1 MEKKE
6 YFLGLDIGTD
16 SVGYAVTNTEYDLL
30 KFKGEPAWGVH
41 LFDEA
46 NLNTERRAFRTARRR
61 LDRRQ
66 QRVQLIQE
74 LFAKEIAKVDPAFY
88 QRIANSRLTREEAQS
103 AHTLFDDLEYTDI
116 EYHKA
121 YPTVHHLLVDL
132 MNNPKPHDVRLVYLA
147 CAWLAAHRGHF
158 LSEVSQD
165 NIAGLTDFHAVWSDL
180 TEYIKA
186 QDSDTVLPWNEE
198 CESEIAEILKKKA
211 GITWKFKQLCAVMF
225 TVGKCPKNPEHF
237 PYQCEMLL
245 KGLCGGKINAQSLFG
260 NEAYAEVSPFQLG
273 DDDEKLA
280 ATFSALDDDAE
291 LLQKMKAI
299 YDWALLVDILG
310 GESTISAAKVGV
322 YDQHGKDL
330 RLLKKIVHKYL
341 PEQYKAVFRAAE
353 AGNYTSYSAH
363 YKESQRGAVKKCNK
377 EDFSVFLLKLLKNV
391 KPLSED
397 EKDLQSVLERLETR
411 SFLPKQRDT
420 DNRVIPYQL
429 YLYELYAILKT
440 ASSYLPFLNAKDA
453 DGLTTAEKIVSVFT
467 FRVPYY
473 VGPLNWPTDKKN
485 NHSWIVRK
493 AGKIYPW
500 NFDKMVDLDA
510 SEDIFIYDMINTCTY
525 LPDKKVLP
533 KESLLYQRFTVLNEI
548 NNLKIDGTPIPVSVK
563 QELFTNL
570 FMKQKKVSVKRIRDY
585 LISNGHM
592 LAGQSLSGVD
602 EQIKSTLSSYHDFR
616 FFLEKKLLSE
626 EQVEQIIRRITC
638 TEDKARLK
646 KWLKKEFAHLDA
658 RSVEQ
663 IARLSYSGFGRL
675 SAELLNGITIEGS
688 DGIHTYTILQTM
700 WETNNN
706 LMELLSD
713 DYGFRQII
721 EQRRQDYY
729 REYPS
734 TLAERMEDMHLSN
747 AVKRPVLRALE
758 ITGEVVKAFGA
769 PPAKIFVE
777 MTRGATADQKNKR
790 TKTRR
795 QQLLELYKNC
805 KDEDVRL
812 IQQQLEEMGN
822 TADNQLQS
830 DKLYLYYLQLGR
842 CLYTGQALDLNLLQ
856 GQNSGAYN
864 IEHIYPRKQ
873 VKDDSIF
880 NNVALVLSEVNGQ
893 KDDDFPINSA
903 IQGKMRP
910 FWEHLKKCGLLSDE
924 KFKRLTRTDG
934 FTAEEKMGFVQRQLT
949 ETSQSTK
956 AVAELLKER
965 YPDTEIVYVKAQLAS
980 EFRQTFECLKSRTYN
995 DLHHAKDAY
1004 LNIVT
1009 GNVYD
1014 MKFSRRWFD
1023 ANSDYNVK
1031 TETIYTH
1038 PVVCGGKTV
1047 WDGTPMLE
1055 KVKKT
1060 LGKNTA
1066 HLTKYAFCR
1075 KGGFFDQMPVK
1086 QSARLVPLKHGLP
1099 TEIYGG
1105 YNKPTVSYFLPVHYS
1120 IGKKADTIIVPIELL
1135 HSPEFLS
1142 DASFAQ
1148 QYAIKQVEKLIGK
1161 TPEVISF
1168 PMGMRI
1174 WKTNTMLS
1182 LDGMRILIV
1191 AKYDNDY
1198 LSFRPF
1204 ILFAA
1209 NQSTEFYIKKLE
1221 VLVEKVNKNP
1231 NYIYSPKYDIVTCEQ
1246 NILLYKLY
1254 IKKLKD
1260 TIWGLR
1266 PKNPV
1271 ARLENGLSAFEG
1283 LSEIEQSKVLLN
1295 IHSIFSHAY
1304 EHCDLSPIGGVTK
1317 DAKKLISNKVSNW
1330 RKNYKDIRIIDTSA
1344 SGLWEKKSE
1353 NLLEIL

>member
-16 SVGYAVTNTEYDLL
+16 SVGYAATNTEYDLL

-180 TEYIKA
+180 TEYIIA
-186 QDSDTVLPWNEE
+186 QGSDTVLPWNED

-225 TVGKCPKNPEHF
+225 TGGKCPKNPEHF

-322 YDQHGKDL
+322 YVQHGKDL

-363 YKESQRGAVKKCNK
+363 CKESQRGAVKKCNK

-391 KPLSED
+391 KPLPED

-429 YLYELYAILKT
+429 YLYELNAILKT
-440 ASSYLPFLNAKDA
+440 ASSYLPFLNARDA

-485 NHSWIVRK
+485 NHAWIVRK

-510 SEDIFIYDMINTCTY
+510 SENAFISRMTNTCTY
-525 LPDKKVLP
+525 LPDADVLP

-548 NNLKIDGTPIPVSVK
+548 NNLKIDGTPVPVSVK

-616 FFLEKKLLSE
+616 FFLERKLLSE

-688 DGIHTYTILQTM
+688 DGIHTYTILQAM

-713 DYGFRQII
+713 NYGFRQII

-729 REYPS
+729 REHPS
-734 TLAERMEDMHLSN
+734 TLAERMEQMYLSN
-747 AVKRPVLRALE
+747 AVKRPVIRALE

-777 MTRGATADQKNKR
+777 MTRGATPDQKNKR

-812 IQQQLEEMGN
+812 MQQQLEEMGD
-822 TADNQLQS
+822 TADTLLQS
-830 DKLYLYYLQLGR
+830 DRLYLYYLQLGR
-842 CLYTGQALDLNLLQ
+842 CLYTGQALDLQLLK
-856 GQNSGAYN
+856 GSTYN

-880 NNVALVLSEVNGQ
+880 NNEALVLSEVNGQ
-893 KDDDFPINSA
+893 KSDDFPINPA

-910 FWEHLKKCGLLSDE
+910 FWEYLKKCGLLSDE

-934 FTAEEKMGFVQRQLT
+934 FTAEEKMGFIQRQLT

-980 EFRQTFECLKSRTYN
+980 EFRQAFDCLKSRTYN

-1014 MKFSRRWFD
+1014 MKFSKRWFSP
-1023 ANSDYNVK
+1023 NSDYNIK
-1031 TETIYTH
+1031 TEIIYTH

-1055 KVKKT
+1055 RVKKT

-1086 QSARLVPLKHGLP
+1086 QSAGLVPLKQGLS
-1099 TEIYGG
+1099 TEVYGG
-1105 YNKPTVSYFLPVHYS
+1105 YNRPTISFFLPVHYT
-1120 IGKKADTIIVPIELL
+1120 IGKKSETIILPIELL
-1135 HSPEFLS
+1135 WSKQFLS
-1142 DASFAQ
+1142 DEAFAQ
-1148 QYAIKQVEKLIGK
+1148 QYAANRVFQITGK
-1161 TPEVISF
+1161 KPDAISF
-1168 PMGMRI
+1168 PMGMRT
-1174 WKTNTMLS
+1174 WKVNTMLS
-1182 LDGMRILIV
+1182 LDGFRVVISGSASGGKCLI
-1191 AKYDNDY
+1191 AQ
-1198 LSFRPF
+1198 PF
-1204 ILFAA
+1204 MMFSATTDI
-1209 NQSTEFYIKKLE
+1209 EFYIKKLE
-1221 VLVEKVNKNP
+1221 SLTEKMKKNSNYCYRAEYDKVSAEKNIELYDLYVEKLESS
-1231 NYIYSPKYDIVTCEQ
+1231 IYSKRPNKPLSILKNGRDTFLTLSVPEQ
-1246 NILLYKLY
+1246 AI
-1254 IKKLKD
+1254 
-1260 TIWGLR
+1260 
-1266 PKNPV
+1266 
-1271 ARLENGLSAFEG
+1271 A
-1283 LSEIEQSKVLLN
+1283 LLN
-1295 IHSIFSHAY
+1295 IHGVFGRISSG
-1304 EHCDLSPIGGVTK
+1304 CDLSDIKGGPRAAATVSFNST
-1317 DAKKLISNKVSNW
+1317 VSNW
-1330 RKNYKDIRIIDTSA
+1330 RRYYKDVRIIDVSA
-1344 SGLWEKKSE
+1344 SGLWEKKSD